1 MRRNNHKRVN
11 AESSRIAIILF
22 LLPITFLMNVSIT
35 DAKQPQ
41 KPFRLGYIATVGAD
55 AGNPNFQA
63 FRRGL
68 RDLGYAEGKNILIEH
83 RSVEGR
89 TDRIPSLVNEM
100 VQLKVD
106 VIVSAMSAAIE
117 AAKEATKTIPIV
129 MIAARDPVKTRFVA
143 SLAQPGGNITGVTRV
158 TEELAGKRLELLKE
172 AVPQVTRIGVLQ
184 QVDATTSPHPFNDY
198 DAAAHALNLT
208 VHSLPITDPNLD
220 FALAFRNGA
229 KERVSA
235 LITVTTPLFVRRAKR
250 ITELAIKHRL
260 PSMFEGSEYPEAGG
274 LMSYSG
280 NDAETFRRA
289 AIYVDKILKGAKPA
303 NLPVEQPTKFELV
316 INLKTAKQIGLTI
329 PPHVLA
335 RADRVIR

>member
-1 MRRNNHKRVN
+1 MRRNTHKRVN
-11 AESSRIAIILF
+11 TGSSRPIILF
-22 LLPITFLMNVSIT
+22 LLPITFLMNISIT
-35 DAKQPQ
+35 DAQQPQ
-41 KPFRLGYIATVGAD
+41 KPFRLGYIATVGTD

-89 TDRIPSLVNEM
+89 TDRIPNLVNDM

-106 VIVSAMSAAIE
+106 VIVSAMSAAIQ
-117 AAKEATKTIPIV
+117 AAKETTKTIPIV
-129 MIAARDPVKTRFVA
+129 MIAARDPVKARFVA

-172 AVPQVTRIGVLQ
+172 AVPQVIKVGVLQ
-184 QVDATTSPHPFNDY
+184 QLDATTSPDAISDY
-198 DAAAHALNLT
+198 EAAAHALSLT
-208 VHSLPITDPNLD
+208 IHSLPVRDPNLD
-220 FALAFRNGA
+220 FAPAFRDGA

-235 LITVTTPLFVRRAKR
+235 LLTVTTPLFVRHAKR

-289 AIYVDKILKGAKPA
+289 AIYVDKILKGSKPA
-303 NLPVEQPTKFELV
+303 DLPVERPTKFELV
-316 INLKTAKQIGLTI
+316 INLKTAKQIGLTV
-329 PPHVLA
+329 PANVLA
-335 RADRVIR
+335 RADKVIK

>member
-11 AESSRIAIILF
+11 AESSRIEIILC
-22 LLPITFLMNVSIT
+22 LLPVIFLMNVSIT
-35 DAKQPQ
+35 DAQQSQ
-41 KPFRLGYIATVGAD
+41 KPFRLGYIATVAAD

-68 RDLGYAEGKNILIEH
+68 RDLGYVEGKNILIEH

-89 TDRIPSLVNEM
+89 TERIPNLVNDM

-106 VIVSAMSAAIE
+106 IIVSAMSAAIQG
-117 AAKEATKTIPIV
+117 AKETTKTIPIV
-129 MIAARDPVKTRFVA
+129 MIAARDPVKSRFVA

-172 AVPQVTRIGVLQ
+172 TVPQVTKIGVLQ
-184 QVDATTSPHPFNDY
+184 QVHATTSLDAMNDY
-198 DAAAHALNLT
+198 EAAAHGLNLT
-208 VHSLPITDPNLD
+208 VHSLPVRDPDLD
-220 FALAFRNGA
+220 FTPAFRDGA

-260 PSMFEGSEYPEAGG
+260 PSMFEGSEYPDAGG

-289 AIYVDKILKGAKPA
+289 AAYVDKILKGAKPA
-303 NLPVEQPTKFELV
+303 DLPVEQPTKFELV
-316 INLKTAKQIGLTI
+316 INLKTAKQIGITI
-329 PPHVLA
+329 PPSVLA
-335 RADRVIR
+335 RADKVIR